1 VRIISL
7 AGWHLMNEN
16 NLLEKPAACW
26 ESFDEGAYEK

>member
-1 VRIISL
+1 
-7 AGWHLMNEN
+7 MNEN